1 MHAILESGGLPFIIP
16 PDISPQSVDAIMDHV
31 DGILITGGGDI
42 ETKRFNGQDHPR
54 VYGVDTNRDNLEIAI
69 VNAAVS
75 NPKPI
80 LGICRGV
87 QIMNVALGGDLFTD
101 IEDQKK
107 DALKHDWFPGY
118 PRDRISHA
126 VEIRSGSLL
135 NKIFDISSVEV
146 NSLHHQAIRN
156 LSTALTATAFAP
168 DGLIEAVEIGSHP
181 FFVGVQ
187 WHPEWLFSS
196 ETTQKLFKTFINAT
210 ME

>member
-1 MHAILESGGLPFIIP
+1 M
-16 PDISPQSVDAIMDHV
+16 
-31 DGILITGGGDI
+31 
-42 ETKRFNGQDHPR
+42 
-54 VYGVDTNRDNLEIAI
+54 YGVDTNRDNLEIAI